1 MSNEAN
7 NFQMVFS
14 QKPQKTH
21 LNEKTFQTFVKS
33 IDFAI
38 VYEFCN
44 LTYTTKTLTNSDYG
58 PNLHLLQN
66 RNSLKQLSKQKR

>member
-1 MSNEAN
+1 MKCFSQLISAHIYIFISLGFNPDKVDDDEVSNEAN

-38 VYEFCN
+38 VYYYLPCI
-44 LTYTTKTLTNSDYG
+44 
-58 PNLHLLQN
+58 
-66 RNSLKQLSKQKR
+66 